1 MWHVPCFM
9 RRMRAPETRYA
20 VDLRQCDVD
29 GLSDTDTLAML
40 LGGKPRVA
48 LARATKLLEL
58 AGDASELSRM
68 GFGEVSRQVGEEGAR
83 RIACAF
89 ALGRRVKRR
98 TSREALADSREVHA
112 WAEGRLAWLEHE
124 ELWLLALDARNGLLA
139 ARCLARGGAHTLSIA
154 PKDVLV
160 CGLREGARGFL
171 LVHNHPSGDP
181 TPSGADAH
189 FTREVAEAAAIVGM
203 PLLDH
208 VVVAGS
214 RFASVPFFVP
224 DEKGS
229 SRRSAT

>member
-1 MWHVPCFM
+1 MPG
-9 RRMRAPETRYA
+9 ATTSSP
-20 VDLRQCDVD
+20 VDLRHCEVD
-29 GLSDTDTLAML
+29 ALSDIDTLAML
-40 LGGKPRVA
+40 LGGRASVA
-48 LARATKLLEL
+48 LARASKLLEV
-58 AGDASELSRM
+58 AGDTSELARM
-68 GFGEVSRQVGEEGAR
+68 GFGELAKLVGEEGAR
-83 RIACAF
+83 RISCAF

-98 TSREALADSREVHA
+98 SSREALADSRAVHG
-112 WAEGRLAWLEHE
+112 WAEDRLAWLEHE

-139 ARCLARGGAHTLSIA
+139 ARCLARGGAHTLSIS

-160 CGLREGARGFL
+160 CGLREAARGFL

-214 RFASVPFFVP
+214 RFASVPFFVR
-224 DEKGS
+224 DGKEA
-229 SRRSAT
+229 RRRAAP